1 MNSGTV
7 FWKFILDSSNV
18 RVNASS
24 LVHLSSF
31 MSHTFL
37 IFDFVLQVLQ
47 DQNLFDPQDIDTA
60 VEALGSEVCT
70 IYLSCML

>member
-1 MNSGTV
+1 
-7 FWKFILDSSNV
+7 
-18 RVNASS
+18 
-24 LVHLSSF
+24 

-70 IYLSCML
+70 MIYLSCML

>member
-1 MNSGTV
+1 LEVYIRQFECQSER
-7 FWKFILDSSNV
+7 KFYS
-18 RVNASS
+18 ASE
-24 LVHLSSF
+24 LF
-31 MSHTFL
+31 MSHMFL

>member
-1 MNSGTV
+1 MNGILEVYIRQFECQSEC
-7 FWKFILDSSNV
+7 KFSS
-18 RVNASS
+18 ASE
-24 LVHLSSF
+24 LF
-31 MSHTFL
+31 MSHLFL